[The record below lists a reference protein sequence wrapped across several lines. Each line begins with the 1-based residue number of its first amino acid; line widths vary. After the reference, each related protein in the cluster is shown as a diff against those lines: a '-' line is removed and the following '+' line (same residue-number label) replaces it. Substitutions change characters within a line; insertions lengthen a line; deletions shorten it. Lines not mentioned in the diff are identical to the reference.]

1 MWPRPA
7 PGALA
12 QAALMAHITDM
23 RDLPITAAPP
33 QPRTFAGPNWI
44 GLEALYLKEVR
55 RFWKV
60 GMQTVGAPVLS
71 SLLYMLVFAVA
82 TSGAKPQIGGVP
94 FVAFVAP
101 GLIMMTVLNNA
112 FANTSSSLLGLK
124 MQGLTQDI
132 LTPPLSPGELTAG
145 FIAGAVTRGV
155 MVGAVTWAA
164 VMPFS
169 HLGAPHLW
177 AIAYYGLM
185 ACVVM
190 ACTGCIA
197 GLWAAKFDY
206 LATVTN
212 FVILPL
218 TFLSGTF
225 YSVDHLPEPF
235 RSASRF
241 NPVFYLV
248 DGFRYGFVDRAE
260 KSLQFGALFVLAMA
274 VVLVFTT
281 WRLFSTGYRLKT

>member
-1 MWPRPA
+1 
-7 PGALA
+7 
-12 QAALMAHITDM
+12 M
-23 RDLPITAAPP
+23 RDLPNLAIPPAP
-33 QPRTFAGPNWI
+33 RNFAGPNWV
-44 GLEALYLKEVR
+44 GLQALYLKEVR

-82 TSGAKPQIGGVP
+82 TSGARPQVGGVP

-112 FANTSSSLLGLK
+112 FANSSSSLLGLK

-132 LTPPLSPGELTAG
+132 LTPPLSPGELAAG
-145 FIAGAVTRGV
+145 FILGAMTRGV
-155 MVGAVTWAA
+155 LVGLVTWAA

-177 AIAYYGLM
+177 AVLYYGLA

-190 ACTGCIA
+190 ACMGVMA
-197 GLWAAKFDY
+197 ALWAVKFDH

-225 YSVDHLPEPF
+225 YSVDRLPEPF
-235 RSASRF
+235 RSFTRF
-241 NPVFYLV
+241 NPFFYLI
-248 DGFRYGFVDRAE
+248 DGFRYGFIGRSEA
-260 KSLQFGALFVLAMA
+260 SLTFGGLFVLALSLVLIA
-274 VVLVFTT
+274 VV
-281 WRLFSTGYRLKT
+281 WRLFTTGYRLKT